1 MCRQVLND
9 EWVSHPT
16 FASEDSGFFT
26 QKKNIYEEA
35 LHRSEEERHEYDFHL
50 DAIARTIGVL
60 DPLDRKS
67 AQMSPEERAA
77 WKLKPNFGG
86 SGKAIHQRIIKKI
99 YGREAGLEVIDAIQ
113 HSPGSAIPVVVPR
126 LKQKEEEW
134 KRAQRE
140 WNKVWREVD
149 AHNYYKALDHQ
160 SITFKAAD
168 KKALTSKAF
177 VSQIEAVME
186 EQMAKR
192 AMLVDPLFARARP
205 RHQLEFELAD
215 EGVLMDC
222 LKLTSSFV
230 ARMGSGG
237 SGGSGSGSSAGQM
250 RMDAERKK
258 SVELRLLN
266 VVKTFFML
274 SDDWVKSGSGTSG
287 QSVFQRGAEH
297 KEIVHDKT
305 TEGEAGDA
313 SDASG
318 SNPALSGSRVLSGK
332 PADLRKNLLKNEQAK
347 RSRGQAGQGQS
358 PSMSRLPSPTLLGT
372 SVERELPQLLRPLG
386 EDDSSQAMQ
395 LADLPTLPSG
405 GEERRPNRRRSFFTN
420 TWFYTLLR
428 LIEVRSPWFLL
439 IVTIVY
445 LTLNR
450 SCTLALIH
458 SKLSPPNCA
467 TSKRPKRPL
476 TPSASSCLRLVL
488 IRSRLHSITCFS
500 SRRARNCS
508 TISSMYPLSRIRCGG
523 RSVCRLVFPHF
534 PKCVG
539 WCTDK

>member
-1 MCRQVLND
+1 MCRTVLND

-35 LHRSEEERHEYDFHL
+35 LHRSEEERHEYDFHI
-50 DAIARTIGVL
+50 DAIARTITVL
-60 DPLDRKS
+60 DPIDRKI
-67 AQMSPEERAA
+67 AQMTNEERAA
-77 WKLKPNFGG
+77 FKLKPNFGG
-86 SGKAIHQRIIKKI
+86 TGKAIHQRIIKKI

-113 HSPGSAIPVVVPR
+113 HSPVSAIPVVVPR

-230 ARMGSGG
+230 ARMGTGG
-237 SGGSGSGSSAGQM
+237 SGGGGSGSAAGQM

-258 SVELRLLN
+258 WVEIRLLN
-266 VVKTFFML
+266 LVKTFFML
-274 SDDWVKSGSGTSG
+274 SDEWVKSGSGSGTTG

-297 KEIVHDKT
+297 KESKQDK
-305 TEGEAGDA
+305 EGEVGEG

-318 SNPALSGSRVLSGK
+318 SNASSSGSRVLSGK

-347 RSRGQAGQGQS
+347 KSRRHTGQGQS
-358 PSMSRLPSPTLLGT
+358 PSTSRLPSPMLLGAPA
-372 SVERELPQLLRPLG
+372 EEELPQLLRPLG

-395 LADLPTLPSG
+395 LVDLPTLPSG
-405 GEERRPNRRRSFFTN
+405 GEEKRPNRRRSFFTN

-428 LIEVRSPWFLL
+428 LIEVS
-439 IVTIVY
+439 
-445 LTLNR
+445 
-450 SCTLALIH
+450 
-458 SKLSPPNCA
+458 
-467 TSKRPKRPL
+467 
-476 TPSASSCLRLVL
+476 
-488 IRSRLHSITCFS
+488 S
-500 SRRARNCS
+500 SRS
-508 TISSMYPLSRIRCGG
+508 HSPCG
-523 RSVCRLVFPHF
+523 L
-534 PKCVG
+534 
-539 WCTDK
+539 